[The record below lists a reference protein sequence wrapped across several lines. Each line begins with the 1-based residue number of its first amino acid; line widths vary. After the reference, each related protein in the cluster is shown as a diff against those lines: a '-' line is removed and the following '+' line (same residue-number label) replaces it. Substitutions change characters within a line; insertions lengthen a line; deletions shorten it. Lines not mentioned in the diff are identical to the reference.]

1 MGGVTAPLPP
11 SSRWP
16 IHPPPVLTLLQN
28 ASVFAPAPLGRRDVL
43 LAGGRIEAL
52 SAEGERLPALPAGLG
67 ARTLDCTDLSLVPGL
82 IDLHAHTTGG
92 GGEAGPETKVPAPHL
107 GEFTLAG
114 VTSVVGLLGTDCTTR
129 SMEDLV
135 ARTKALRSEGLSAWC
150 WTGGYEVPPR
160 TLLGSVRRDLAFI
173 EEIIGCGEVALSDHR
188 SSQPSFDELLRLAS
202 DCHVGGLLT
211 GKAGVL
217 HLHLGDGPRG
227 LALVR
232 RALDESE
239 LPARVF
245 HPTHVN
251 RNRRLFAE
259 ALELG
264 MRGPSIDITAF
275 PASDDP
281 DEVPAPE
288 ALWQALAAGVPAE
301 RLTCS
306 SDAGGCLPVFDQEG
320 RLTSMDVGRAST
332 LLQTVQALCARG
344 LRLGPALQFFTE
356 NPARLL
362 RLARK
367 GRIAPGLD
375 ADLLLLDEGHSL
387 RHLFAGG
394 EQLVQDGRAVRLGKF
409 ELAAHGPGGLQ

>member
-1 MGGVTAPLPP
+1 V
-11 SSRWP
+11 
-16 IHPPPVLTLLQN
+16 
-28 ASVFAPAPLGRRDVL
+28 
-43 LAGGRIEAL
+43 
-52 SAEGERLPALPAGLG
+52 
-67 ARTLDCTDLSLVPGL
+67 RTLDCTGLSLVPGL
-82 IDLHAHTTGG
+82 VDLHAHTAGG

-107 GEFTLAG
+107 SAFTLAG

-129 SMEDLV
+129 SMEELV

-160 TLLGSVRRDLAFI
+160 TLTGSVRRDLAFV
-173 EEIIGCGEVALSDHR
+173 EEVLGCGEVAVSDHR
-188 SSQPSFDELLRLAS
+188 SSQPTYDELVRLAA

-227 LALVR
+227 LQLVR

-239 LPARVF
+239 VPARVF

-259 ALELG
+259 ALDLAK
-264 MRGPSIDITAF
+264 RGPCIDVTAF
-275 PASDDP
+275 PPSDDPSDTP
-281 DEVPAPE
+281 DEVPAHE
-288 ALWQALAAGVPAE
+288 ALLQALAAGVPAE

-306 SDAGGCLPVFDQEG
+306 SDGGGCLPVFDEDG
-320 RLTSMDVGRAST
+320 RLTSMDVGSPSS

-344 LRLGPALQFFTE
+344 LGLGAALQFFTE

-375 ADLLLLDEGHSL
+375 ADLLLLDEAHSL
-387 RHLFAGG
+387 RHVFAGG
-394 EQLVQDGRAVRLGKF
+394 EWMVQDGRAVRLGRF
-409 ELAAHGPGGLQ
+409 ERAAHTGEPQ